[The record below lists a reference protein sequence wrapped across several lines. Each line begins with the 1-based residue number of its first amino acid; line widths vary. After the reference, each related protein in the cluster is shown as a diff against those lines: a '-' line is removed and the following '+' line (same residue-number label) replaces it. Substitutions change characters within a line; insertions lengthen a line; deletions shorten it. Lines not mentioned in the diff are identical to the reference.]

1 MQNNPASTL
10 HKTTHTEFT
19 SLFGQTKL
27 VLDETPKAITPFAAY
42 LAHKAVFTHS
52 GVSTQVCTLGVI
64 QDESA
69 LKWATAN
76 IALQGSAKRAD
87 SRGRCAPPRPASAA
101 SSSALASPTRPTS
114 NPTGEGGQA
123 FRLLGDDG

>member
-76 IALQGSAKRAD
+76 IALQVFCKAGGQPWKV
-87 SRGRCAPPRPASAA
+87 
-101 SSSALASPTRPTS
+101 RPTATS
-114 NPTGEGGQA
+114 ERSLIIGISQSHKTNIES
-123 FRLLGDDG
+123 DG